1 MSSQTAPDQSA
12 PRRRQP
18 RRRRWLLGALPPLLA
33 LLIAAALAITATND
47 PWPAG
52 MAADETFF
60 TSYSSS
66 IKSLDPAVSYYVHEG
81 EILDSIVE
89 MPLSYHYLRRP
100 YELCP
105 MLASAIPVPRYI
117 GHDGATLSGDPPPEQ
132 VARVEYDIELIP
144 GIRYQPHP
152 CFAKNSD
159 GTPHYQQLT
168 PRDLKGFRRIGDFP
182 AQDSRE
188 LHAEDFKVA
197 LVRLCDTR
205 LASPVY
211 STLKSFILG
220 MDDCSAQLKNDVA
233 ALEADASR
241 DGRDI
246 GMHPVLPDYR
256 RYDLA
261 GLQVID
267 QHRFRL
273 VLSRKYPQAIYWLAM
288 HFFAPMPWE
297 ALAFYHQPAVMDA
310 RLSLKNWPVG
320 TGAYMMHECA
330 PADHV
335 TIVKNPNFRHEP
347 YPNDGSD
354 DDRHA
359 GLLNDAGKTTPF
371 IKRVVFQFEREAI
384 PTWIKFLQGY
394 YDNSGIPN
402 DMFDAAVAMNP
413 NGELALSQDMIQRGI
428 RLNTGVAP
436 TIFYFGFNML
446 DHVVGGNSPRQQKLR
461 QAISIALDYQE
472 FIDIFLNGR
481 GVVAQSVIPPGITG
495 APADGPTGVNPFV
508 DTWDDLRQTPR
519 RRPIDDARKLLADAG
534 YPNGIG
540 PDGAPLTLFLDHASA
555 GQSAFKAQFQWLRQR
570 FDLLGINIQ
579 ERPSDLNR
587 WRDKV
592 NTGNWQ
598 IIFNKGW
605 LADYPDPEN
614 FLFLFYSANGVVN
627 SGGRGANYV
636 NYSSEAFDA
645 VFKQL
650 ESMADGP
657 ERLALIQQATRIL
670 QEDAPCCWG
679 FHPKNFILTHA
690 WLHNY
695 QPHEM
700 SKSFLKYRRIDAAQR
715 QQRQRDWNRPR
726 LAGIYAALGIV
737 AVAASAMILCSKR
750 EDLP

>member
-1 MSSQTAPDQSA
+1 MSSQQAPSQSA
-12 PRRRQP
+12 SRNQRRRP
-18 RRRRWLLGALPPLLA
+18 W
-33 LLIAAALAITATND
+33 LLIALPSLPAMLIAVVLTFTATND
-47 PWPAG
+47 PWPTG
-52 MAADETFF
+52 MAAEETFF

-105 MLASAIPVPRYI
+105 MLAGALPVPRYI
-117 GHDGATLSGDPPPEQ
+117 GHDDAILSGDPPPEQ
-132 VARVEYDIELIP
+132 VARVEYDIELKR

-159 GTPHYQQLT
+159 GTPRYRQLSA
-168 PRDLKGFRRIGDFP
+168 RDLKGIRHIGDFP

-197 LVRLCDTR
+197 LVRLCDVR

-220 MDDCSAQLKNDVA
+220 MDECSAHIKNDLAV
-233 ALEADASR
+233 LEAAASR
-241 DGRDI
+241 AGRDI
-246 GMHPVLPDYR
+246 GMYPVLPDYR
-256 RYDLA
+256 HYDLA

-267 QHRFRL
+267 QYRFRL
-273 VLSRKYPQAIYWLAM
+273 VLSRKYPQAVYWLAM

-297 ALAFYHQPAVMDA
+297 ALAFYQQPAVIDA
-310 RLSLKNWPVG
+310 RLDIKNWPVG
-320 TGAYMMHECA
+320 TGAYMMAECA
-330 PADHV
+330 PADHI
-335 TIVKNPNFRHEP
+335 TLVKNPNFRHEP

-354 DDRHA
+354 EQRRN
-359 GLLNDAGKTTPF
+359 GLLDDAGKTTPF

-413 NGELALSQDMIQRGI
+413 NGELSLSQDMIQRGI

-446 DHVVGGNSPRQQKLR
+446 DPVVGGNSPNQKKLR

-481 GVVAQSVIPPGITG
+481 GVVAQSLIPPGITG
-495 APADGPTGVNPFV
+495 APADGPSGVNPFV
-508 DTWDDLRQTPR
+508 DTWNERHQAPQ
-519 RRPIDDARKLLADAG
+519 RRPIDDARKLLAEAG

-540 PDGAPLTLFLDHASA
+540 PDGAPLTLYLDHANA
-555 GQSAFKAQFQWLRQR
+555 GQSAFKAQFQWLCRR
-570 FDLLGINIQ
+570 FELLGIRIQ

-614 FLFLFYSANGVVN
+614 FLFLFYSGNGVVS

-636 NYSSEAFDA
+636 NYSSEAFDK

-657 ERLALIQQATRIL
+657 ERLALIQQAIRIL

-700 SKSFLKYRRIDAAQR
+700 GKTFLKYRRVDAAQR
-715 QQRQRDWNRPR
+715 RQCQRAWNRPR
-726 LAGIYAALGIV
+726 LAGIYAVLAL
-737 AVAASAMILCSKR
+737 VAASASAMIVRIYR
-750 EDLP
+750 EDQS